1 MSSIISIENISKKYK
16 KQFALKD
23 LNIEIEKKDIYGL
36 IGKNGAGKS
45 TLLKSLV
52 GMISPTNGKISVQ
65 GSHNDYTLALSRN
78 NIGFFIDHSMYP
90 YMNAYENLIYR
101 CKVLGI
107 TDAKKEV
114 SRVLDLLKMSGI
126 KKNVKT
132 FSMGM
137 KQRLEI
143 AGALLGYP
151 DIIILDEPLN
161 GLDPEG
167 IFDLKN
173 LILDINRNYDTTFI
187 ISSHILSELEVLS
200 NKFSFLHEGILIETL
215 TKEELKK
222 KCQHQLLIK
231 TNDTNK
237 ATVILEEKLNTKNY
251 TINAKNEILLSD
263 YVDSPNLVADVIY
276 ANDLHLYQLTPYSI
290 TLEEFF
296 LKMIGGIQNA

>member
-23 LNIEIEKKDIYGL
+23 VNIEIEKKDIYGL

-52 GMISPTNGKISVQ
+52 GMISPTNVKISVQ

>member
-1 MSSIISIENISKKYK
+1 
-16 KQFALKD
+16 
-23 LNIEIEKKDIYGL
+23 
-36 IGKNGAGKS
+36 
-45 TLLKSLV
+45 
-52 GMISPTNGKISVQ
+52 
-65 GSHNDYTLALSRN
+65 
-78 NIGFFIDHSMYP
+78 
-90 YMNAYENLIYR
+90 MNAYENLIYR

-276 ANDLHLYQLTPYSI
+276 ANGLHLYQLTPYSI

>member
-23 LNIEIEKKDIYGL
+23 VNIEIEKKDIYGL
-36 IGKNGAGKS
+36 IGKNEASKS

-65 GSHNDYTLALSRN
+65 GSHNDYTLALSRK

-101 CKVLGI
+101 CKALGI

-114 SRVLDLLKMSGI
+114 SRVLDLLKMSGV
-126 KKNVKT
+126 KKIVKT

-263 YVDSPNLVADVIY
+263 YVDSPNLVADAIY
-276 ANDLHLYQLTPYSI
+276 ANGLHLYQLTPYSI

>member
-23 LNIEIEKKDIYGL
+23 VNIEIEKKDIYGL

-65 GSHNDYTLALSRN
+65 GSHNDYTLALSRK

-101 CKVLGI
+101 CKALGI

-114 SRVLDLLKMSGI
+114 SRVLDLLKMSGV
-126 KKNVKT
+126 KKIVKA

-263 YVDSPNLVADVIY
+263 YVDSPNLVADAIY
-276 ANDLHLYQLTPYSI
+276 ANGLHLYQLTPYSI

>member
-23 LNIEIEKKDIYGL
+23 VNIEIEKKDIYGL

-200 NKFSFLHEGILIETL
+200 NKFSFLHEGRLIETL

>member
-23 LNIEIEKKDIYGL
+23 VNIEIEKKDIYGL

-114 SRVLDLLKMSGI
+114 SRVLDLLKMSEI

>member
-23 LNIEIEKKDIYGL
+23 VNIEIEKKDIYGL

-65 GSHNDYTLALSRN
+65 GSHNDYTLALSRK

-101 CKVLGI
+101 CKALGI

-114 SRVLDLLKMSGI
+114 SRVLDLLKMSGV
-126 KKNVKT
+126 KKIVKT
-132 FSMGM
+132 FSMSM

-251 TINAKNEILLSD
+251 TINAKSEILLSD
-263 YVDSPNLVADVIY
+263 YVDSPNLVADAIY
-276 ANDLHLYQLTPYSI
+276 ANGLHLYQLTPYSI

>member
-23 LNIEIEKKDIYGL
+23 VNIEIEKKDIYGL

-90 YMNAYENLIYR
+90 YMNAYKNLIYR

-251 TINAKNEILLSD
+251 TINAKSEILLSD
-263 YVDSPNLVADVIY
+263 YVDSPNLVADAIY
-276 ANDLHLYQLTPYSI
+276 ANGLHLYQLTPYSI

>member
-1 MSSIISIENISKKYK
+1 
-16 KQFALKD
+16 
-23 LNIEIEKKDIYGL
+23 
-36 IGKNGAGKS
+36 
-45 TLLKSLV
+45 
-52 GMISPTNGKISVQ
+52 MISPTNGKISVQ

-276 ANDLHLYQLTPYSI
+276 ANGLHLYQLTPYSI

>member
-23 LNIEIEKKDIYGL
+23 VNIEIEKKDIYGL

-65 GSHNDYTLALSRN
+65 GSHNDYTLALSRK

-101 CKVLGI
+101 CKALGI

-114 SRVLDLLKMSGI
+114 SRVLDLLKMSGV
-126 KKNVKT
+126 KKIVKT

-200 NKFSFLHEGILIETL
+200 NKFSFLHEGRLIETL

-263 YVDSPNLVADVIY
+263 YVDSPNLVADAIY
-276 ANDLHLYQLTPYSI
+276 ANGLHLYQLTPYSI

>member
-23 LNIEIEKKDIYGL
+23 VNIEIEKKDIYGL

-65 GSHNDYTLALSRN
+65 GSHNDYTLALSRK

-101 CKVLGI
+101 CKALGI

-114 SRVLDLLKMSGI
+114 SRVLDLLKMSGV
-126 KKNVKT
+126 KKNVKA

-200 NKFSFLHEGILIETL
+200 NKFSFLHEGRLIETL

-251 TINAKNEILLSD
+251 TINAKSEILLSD
-263 YVDSPNLVADVIY
+263 YVDSPNLVADAIY
-276 ANDLHLYQLTPYSI
+276 ANGLHLYQLTPYSI

>member
-23 LNIEIEKKDIYGL
+23 VNIEIEKKDIYGL

-114 SRVLDLLKMSGI
+114 PRVLDLLKMSGI

>member
-23 LNIEIEKKDIYGL
+23 VNIEIEKKDIYGL

-263 YVDSPNLVADVIY
+263 YVDSPNLVADAIY
-276 ANDLHLYQLTPYSI
+276 ANGLHLYQLTPYSI

>member
-16 KQFALKD
+16 NQFALKD
-23 LNIEIEKKDIYGL
+23 VNIEIEKKDIYGL

-65 GSHNDYTLALSRN
+65 GSHNDYTLALSRK

-101 CKVLGI
+101 CKALGI

-114 SRVLDLLKMSGI
+114 SRVLDLLKMSGV
-126 KKNVKT
+126 KKNVKA

-263 YVDSPNLVADVIY
+263 YVDSPNLVADAIY
-276 ANDLHLYQLTPYSI
+276 ANGLHLYQLTPYSI

>member
-23 LNIEIEKKDIYGL
+23 VNIEIEKKDIYGL

-65 GSHNDYTLALSRN
+65 GSHNDYTLALSRK

-101 CKVLGI
+101 CKALGI

-114 SRVLDLLKMSGI
+114 SRVLDLLKMSGV
-126 KKNVKT
+126 KKIVKT

-263 YVDSPNLVADVIY
+263 YIDSPNLVADAIY
-276 ANDLHLYQLTPYSI
+276 ANGLHLYQLTPYSI

>member
-23 LNIEIEKKDIYGL
+23 VNIEIEKKDIYGL

-151 DIIILDEPLN
+151 DIIILYEPLN

>member
-1 MSSIISIENISKKYK
+1 
-16 KQFALKD
+16 
-23 LNIEIEKKDIYGL
+23 
-36 IGKNGAGKS
+36 
-45 TLLKSLV
+45 
-52 GMISPTNGKISVQ
+52 
-65 GSHNDYTLALSRN
+65 
-78 NIGFFIDHSMYP
+78 
-90 YMNAYENLIYR
+90 MNAYENLIYR

-276 ANDLHLYQLTPYSI
+276 ANNLHLYQLTPYSI

>member
-1 MSSIISIENISKKYK
+1 
-16 KQFALKD
+16 
-23 LNIEIEKKDIYGL
+23 
-36 IGKNGAGKS
+36 
-45 TLLKSLV
+45 
-52 GMISPTNGKISVQ
+52 
-65 GSHNDYTLALSRN
+65 
-78 NIGFFIDHSMYP
+78 
-90 YMNAYENLIYR
+90 
-101 CKVLGI
+101 
-107 TDAKKEV
+107 
-114 SRVLDLLKMSGI
+114 
-126 KKNVKT
+126 
-132 FSMGM
+132 MGM

-263 YVDSPNLVADVIY
+263 YVDSPNLVADAIY
-276 ANDLHLYQLTPYSI
+276 ANGLHLYQLTPYSI

>member
-23 LNIEIEKKDIYGL
+23 VNIEIEKKDIYGL

-276 ANDLHLYQLTPYSI
+276 ANDLHLYQLTQYSI

>member
-16 KQFALKD
+16 HQFALKD
-23 LNIEIEKKDIYGL
+23 VNIQVEKKDIYGL

-45 TLLKSLV
+45 TLLKILV
-52 GMISPTNGKISVQ
+52 GMISPTNGKISIQ
-65 GSHNDYTLALSRN
+65 GSENEYTLALSRKN
-78 NIGFFIDHSMYP
+78 MGFFIDHSMYP
-90 YMNAYENLIYR
+90 YMNAYDNLIYR
-101 CKVLGI
+101 CKTLGI

-143 AGALLGYP
+143 AGALIGYP

-173 LILDINRNYDTTFI
+173 LISEINRNYDTTFI

-200 NKFSFLHEGILIETL
+200 NKFSFLHEGRIIETL
-215 TKEELKK
+215 TKDELKK

-231 TNDTNK
+231 TNDTK
-237 ATVILEEKLNTKNY
+237 ITTVILEEKLNTTNY
-251 TINAKNEILLSD
+251 SINEKNEILLSD
-263 YVDSPNLVADVIY
+263 YVDTPDIVADAVY
-276 ANDLHLYQLTPYSI
+276 ANGLHLYQLTPYSI

-296 LKMIGGIQNA
+296 LNMIGGMKNA

>member
-23 LNIEIEKKDIYGL
+23 VNIEIEKKDIYGL

-65 GSHNDYTLALSRN
+65 GSHNDYTLALSRK

-101 CKVLGI
+101 CKALGI

-114 SRVLDLLKMSGI
+114 SRVLDLLKMSEV
-126 KKNVKT
+126 KKIVKT

-263 YVDSPNLVADVIY
+263 YVDSPNLVADAIY
-276 ANDLHLYQLTPYSI
+276 ANGLHLYQLTPHSI